1 MKDALDV
8 TIDQLYARHNAAP
21 SKDFLIAQL
30 KLLSAMESW
39 AYSVGKPLPEYI
51 QAQLGTMMLLIEK
64 ELRK

>member
-8 TIDQLYARHNAAP
+8 TIDQLYARHNAIP

-39 AYSVGKPLPEYI
+39 SYSVGKPLPEYI
-51 QAQLGTMMLLIEK
+51 QAQLAAMMLMIEK